1 MAKNRVEVIIG
12 GEIITLVSEEN
23 EAYMQKVA
31 LYIDKKMEAVN
42 SSKTHKPLND
52 HLKSLLLQL
61 NIADDYFKSEEYRD
75 ELEDSYEKALDE
87 LEKMKE
93 KGEKLAERVKDYN
106 SQLEQG
112 KRYYEKETAQLQEDN
127 VALVGRVQALQNE
140 LIQDRQTQ
148 SSEMDYLRQ
157 EVNRLDE
164 TNRDLQEQLHYAR
177 RELEEYVNTLGE
189 GAEEKKKVVNFK
201 GR

>member
-177 RELEEYVNTLGE
+177 RELEEYVSTLGE